1 MTRNDSDAYEYL
13 VNAVGDL
20 NGPQILSVSI
30 SLSLSLST
38 NWLPVYAWEQEE
50 RAYNRAYSVCQPL

>member
-13 VNAVGDL
+13 VTAVGDL

-30 SLSLSLST
+30 SLSLSVSLDELAT
-38 NWLPVYAWEQEE
+38 RLCLGTG
-50 RAYNRAYSVCQPL
+50 RTFL